1 MKIANKLKFL
11 LSLSFLIIFA
21 LSSCKMKAEQNSLT
35 NHFEIIDSLI
45 SENLF
50 KDAVD
55 ELKKTEKQCYDS
67 WSYLGVYKRYQQISE
82 TELAGKTIAN
92 AINKNPKNQELLA
105 VYADY
110 LIQQQDYDKA
120 EDISKN
126 LQGTKYGSFYSEAV
140 LRNLEKKLNDNSF
153 IEKNKRKKQ
162 KKSDKK
168 EIAELSI
175 SDYYKNPDYY
185 SIYYDA
191 YTSSLNPIWIRNCAI
206 FQLEQGLFDNASIL
220 FPNKFANTEDAYFWA
235 LVMYDSGKYYEAIE
249 ALKAAESYLSDYSI
263 LSNDRKLNI
272 TPIKITALQSDAY
285 LAASNLENAELFR
298 KKIVAEKDKLGDFA
312 SEDEELLSSIFLNS
326 SIYSIN
332 NDDFDTASDLL
343 LFTVNRWPNYTP
355 ALILY
360 SDFAYNSN
368 VQRVEDEE
376 QLALRRAGIVSL
388 EMEKYDKRIKIPLS
402 DALYRLDIALAENN
416 DPRLYIKK
424 LDLKYKQEK
433 NYSVKEKTADLW
445 NVLEEAYNKDN
456 KYESLLVQYV
466 LSYLLQTK
474 QYDDAFELFNKYI
487 LSSYEFNKKED
498 FWMQFENTLP
508 FMDERIA
515 EYGAWFATYYK
526 LIDEAIRLYEYCV
539 YESSGILGEG
549 IVSTK
554 SSVESCMN
562 LADIYF
568 SIGKSDRALDLYG
581 RIVGR
586 ESNKYIR
593 SEIFY
598 RIACI
603 YVSKN
608 DLKNALRSIEYAV
621 SLYPDNS
628 RAALLKSKLQNKDS
642 W

>member
-1 MKIANKLKFL
+1 MKIANKLNCL
-11 LSLSFLIIFA
+11 LLLSFLNIFA

-45 SENLF
+45 SESLF

-67 WSYLGVYKRYQQISE
+67 WSYLGVYKRYQQIGE
-82 TELAGKTIAN
+82 VEQAGKTITN
-92 AINKNPKNQELLA
+92 AIDKNPKNQELLA
-105 VYADY
+105 VYSDY
-110 LIQQQDYDKA
+110 LIKQNDFDKA
-120 EDISKN
+120 EEVAKN

-140 LRNLEKKLNDNSF
+140 LRNLDKSLNDNTSTLKNRR
-153 IEKNKRKKQ
+153 KNKKRD
-162 KKSDKK
+162 KSVS
-168 EIAELSI
+168 AELTI

-191 YTSSLNPIWIRNCAI
+191 YISSLNPIWIRNCAI
-206 FQLEQGLFDNASIL
+206 FQLEQGFFDNASNL

-235 LVMYDSGKYYEAIE
+235 LVMYDSGKYYEAID
-249 ALKAAESYLSDYSI
+249 ALNAAEKYLNDYSI
-263 LSNDRKLNI
+263 LTNKSKINI

-285 LAASNLENAELFR
+285 LAASNLENAEINR
-298 KKIVAEKDKLGDFA
+298 KKIISQKDLLNGYS

-332 NDDFDTASDLL
+332 NDDLDTASDLL
-343 LFTVNRWPNYTP
+343 LFTVNKWPYYTP
-355 ALILY
+355 AIILY
-360 SDFAYNSN
+360 SEFAYNSN
-368 VQRVEDEE
+368 LQRKEDDE
-376 QLALRRAGIVSL
+376 QLALRKAGIVSL

-402 DALYRLDIALAENN
+402 DALYRLDIALEENN
-416 DPRLYIKK
+416 DSRLYIKK

-445 NVLEEAYNKDN
+445 NILEESYKKDN
-456 KYESLLVQYV
+456 AYETLLVQYV

-474 QYDDAFELFNKYI
+474 QYEDAFELFNKYI
-487 LSSYEFNKKED
+487 FATYNFNKKED
-498 FWMQFENTLP
+498 FWIQFENTLP
-508 FMDERIA
+508 YMDEKIA

-526 LIDEAIRLYEYCV
+526 LFDEAIRLYEYCV
-539 YESSGILGEG
+539 YESSGILEEG
-549 IVSTK
+549 AVSTK
-554 SSVESCMN
+554 TSVESCMN

-568 SIGKSDRALDLYG
+568 SIGKSEKALDLYG
-581 RIVGR
+581 KTVGR
-586 ESNKYIR
+586 ESNKYMR

-603 YVSKN
+603 YVSKG

-628 RAALLKSKLQNKDS
+628 RAALLKSKIQSK
-642 W
+642 